1 MRAVRKWSAAL
12 AIVAGAVIGAGS
24 TGLAWAEDPVSF
36 TSSPVVDTVGAL
48 GGQTDDVVAALDAAA
63 DRSGRQLFVAYVDE
77 FTNPSAADEWAFETA
92 TANGLGNDDYL
103 LVVAVEGRSYNLNPP
118 VDGSI
123 SLEEVDRIALDVI
136 EPELRDED
144 WAGAAIAGANAIAD
158 GSASGGSGGGSGWG
172 FVWFIVIAAIVVV
185 IIAIVLA
192 RRKKKRAAVGDGE
205 VPLPSIEELR
215 RQAGS
220 ALVQID
226 DAVKTSEEELGFA
239 VASYG
244 ETSTEAFRVALDAA
258 KAKVAQ
264 AFTLQ
269 QQLDDATPDT
279 DDERREWY
287 GGIIRLTGEADAA
300 LDEQAEQFDELR
312 ALERDAPAQLARV
325 QEAATAAEATIA
337 PAEQRLAALGAQY
350 AASAT
355 APVSDNLTQAR
366 SRIGFA
372 REALTA
378 ASTDVAAGDA
388 AQAAV
393 GIRAAEEA
401 VDQTELL
408 TAAVERLA
416 ADLATADAAVAAGVD
431 ELDRDVAV
439 ARGLQNAEA
448 GALADRVAS
457 ESAAL
462 RAAIGAPGRDPI
474 ALQAK
479 LEQVDSEIDAA
490 IQSVRDAA
498 EQAAR
503 VQAQLSRSLTTARSQ
518 VQAAEDYLVARR
530 GAIGAE
536 ARTRLA
542 EAGRLLVEAQGAA
555 STDPAAAL
563 TAAQRAERLA
573 AEAMSLAQRDVS
585 GYGGGMG
592 GFGGSTGG
600 SSGGGDV
607 LGAVLGGILINSV
620 LGGGG
625 GGGFGGGRSSGG
637 FGGGRSSGRSA
648 GSFGGSATRS
658 RRGSGGRF

>member
-1 MRAVRKWSAAL
+1 ML
-12 AIVAGAVIGAGS
+12 IGTGA

-36 TSSPVVDTVGAL
+36 TTSPVVDTAGVL
-48 GGQTDDVVAALDAAA
+48 GDETDDVVAALDAAA

-77 FTNPSAADEWAFETA
+77 FTNPASAADWADETA
-92 TANGLGNDDYL
+92 IANNMGSEDYL
-103 LVVAVEGRSYNLNPP
+103 LAVAVDGRAYYLSAAS
-118 VDGSI
+118 DASI
-123 SLEEVDRIALDVI
+123 SPDELDRISVQVI
-136 EPELRDED
+136 EPNLRDED

-158 GSASGGSGGGSGWG
+158 GSAGGGAGGGSGGWG

-192 RRKKKRAAVGDGE
+192 RRKRKRAAGGEVGAGQ

-244 ETSTEAFRVALDAA
+244 EASTESFRAALDAA
-258 KAKVAQ
+258 KAKVAE

-279 DDERREWY
+279 ESERREWY
-287 GGIIRLTGEADAA
+287 GGILRLAAEADAI
-300 LDEQAEQFDELR
+300 LDEQAAQFDELR

-325 QEAATAAEATIA
+325 QEEATAAEATIA
-337 PAEQRLAALGAQY
+337 PAEQRLVALGAQY

-355 APVSDNLTQAR
+355 APVADNPTQAR

-372 REALTA
+372 REALAA

-393 GIRAAEEA
+393 GIRAAEES
-401 VDQTELL
+401 VDQTTLL
-408 TAAVERLA
+408 TTAVERLA
-416 ADLATADAAVAAGVD
+416 ADLAAADTAVAAGVG
-431 ELDRDVAV
+431 ELDRDVAT

-448 GALADRVAS
+448 SAVADRVAA

-462 RAAIGAPGRDPI
+462 RAAIGVPGRDPI

-479 LEQVDSEIDAA
+479 LEQVDAEIDAV

-555 STDPAAAL
+555 TTDPAAAL

-573 AEAMSLAQRDVS
+573 AEAMSFAQRDVG
-585 GYGGGMG
+585 GYGGGMAGYG
-592 GFGGSTGG
+592 GTAGG

>member
-192 RRKKKRAAVGDGE
+192 RRKKKRAAVGEGQ

-244 ETSTEAFRVALDAA
+244 ETSTEAFRAALDAA

-542 EAGRLLVEAQGAA
+542 EAGRLLIEAQGAA

-592 GFGGSTGG
+592 GFGGGTGG

>member
-1 MRAVRKWSAAL
+1 MV
-12 AIVAGAVIGAGS
+12 VGTGA

-36 TSSPVVDTVGAL
+36 TSSPVVDTAGVL
-48 GGQTDDVVAALDAAA
+48 GGETDDVVAALDAAA

-77 FTNPSAADEWAFETA
+77 FTNPASAAEWADETA
-92 TANGLGNDDYL
+92 IANNLGSEDYL
-103 LVVAVEGRSYNLNPP
+103 LAVAVDGRAYYLSAASDASISPDEL
-118 VDGSI
+118 DRI
-123 SLEEVDRIALDVI
+123 SLEVI
-136 EPELRDED
+136 EPNLRDED

-158 GSASGGSGGGSGWG
+158 GSAGGGNGSGWG
-172 FVWFIVIAAIVVV
+172 FVWFIVIAAVIVV

-192 RRKKKRAAVGDGE
+192 RRKKKRATGGGE
-205 VPLPSIEELR
+205 GGAGQVPLPSIEELR

-244 ETSTEAFRVALDAA
+244 EASTESFRAALDAA

-264 AFTLQ
+264 AFGLQ

-279 DDERREWY
+279 DEQRREWY
-287 GGIIRLTGEADAA
+287 GGIIRLTGEADAM

-312 ALERDAPAQLARV
+312 ALERDAPAQLSRV
-325 QEAATAAEATIA
+325 QEEATAAEATIA

-355 APVSDNLTQAR
+355 APVADNLAQAR

-372 REALTA
+372 REALAA

-401 VDQTELL
+401 VDQTTLL

-416 ADLATADAAVAAGVD
+416 ADLTAADAAVAAGVD
-431 ELDRDVAV
+431 ELDRDVAT

-448 GALADRVAS
+448 AALADRVAS

-462 RAAIGAPGRDPI
+462 RAAIAAPGRDPI

-479 LEQVDSEIDAA
+479 LEQVDAEIDAA

-503 VQAQLSRSLTTARSQ
+503 VQAQLSRSLTTAQSQ
-518 VQAAEDYLVARR
+518 VRAAEDYLVARR

-555 STDPAAAL
+555 TTDPGAAL
-563 TAAQRAERLA
+563 ASAQRAERLA
-573 AEAMSLAQRDVS
+573 AEAMSLAQRDV
-585 GYGGGMG
+585 GGFGGMG
-592 GFGGSTGG
+592 GYGGTAGG
-600 SSGGGDV
+600 ASGGGGDV

-625 GGGFGGGRSSGG
+625 GGYGGGRSSGG